1 MVDRPTIAD
10 LAKKAGVSVATVDRV
25 LNRRLP
31 VRGDT
36 AQRVVAA
43 AEEIGFHAVGLL
55 KYRLTEIPKRKF
67 VFLLQKRDA
76 FYLHLG
82 QELTTVTQNARQIEG
97 RPHVEYIDELAPAVV
112 AKRIRELAP
121 KFDALAA
128 VAMAHPVTNEAVEFA
143 RSLGKPVFTLQSNL
157 NSSHVTGHCGTDGRK
172 CGRIA
177 AWTISRMA
185 KKGGKICILVGSH
198 GYLNQELAEI
208 SFRTYMRE
216 HAPKFQLLEPIINLD
231 DEQIAYEAVSKL
243 LKETPDLVGIYEVGG
258 GMAGLIRALREH
270 KKAHRPIT
278 VCNELTDATRLALTD
293 GIIDVALGSPIAAMA
308 RRLVEQMIKATLSS
322 EEQQFPPINL
332 PPDILMSENV

>member
-43 AEEIGFHAVGLL
+43 AEAIGFHAVRLL
-55 KYRLTEIPKRKF
+55 KHRLTEIPKRKF
-67 VFLLQKRDA
+67 AFLLQKRDA

-82 QELTTVTQNARQIEG
+82 QELAMVTNNAREIEG
-97 RPHVEYIDELAPAVV
+97 RPHVEYIDELAPPVV
-112 AKRIRELAP
+112 AKRICELAP
-121 KFDALAA
+121 KFDAMAV
-128 VAMAHPVTNEAVEFA
+128 VAMAHAVTNEAVEFA
-143 RSLGKPVFTLQSNL
+143 RSLGKPIFTLQSSL
-157 NSSHVTGHCGTDGRK
+157 NSTAVTGHCGIDGRK

-177 AWTISRMA
+177 GWTISRLA
-185 KKGGKICILVGSH
+185 KKTGKICILVGSH
-198 GYLNQELAEI
+198 SYLNQELSEI

-216 HAPKFQLLEPIINLD
+216 HAPGFQLLEPIINLD

-243 LKETPDLVGIYEVGG
+243 LKVTPDLVGIYETGG

-270 KKAHRPIT
+270 QGKLRPIT
-278 VCNELTDATRLALTD
+278 VCNELTDATRSGLID
-293 GIIDVALGSPIAAMA
+293 GTVDVALVTPIPAMA
-308 RRLVEQMIKATLSS
+308 RRLLEQMIKASLSA
-322 EEQQFPPINL
+322 EAQQFTPIYL
-332 PPDILMSENV
+332 APDILMSENV

>member
-36 AQRVVAA
+36 AQRVVTA
-43 AEEIGFHAVGLL
+43 AEAIGFHAVSLL
-55 KYRLTEIPKRKF
+55 RHRLTEIPKRKF
-67 VFLLQKRDA
+67 AFLLQKRDA

-82 QELTTVTQNARQIEG
+82 QELAMVTKNAREIEG
-97 RPHVEYIDELAPAVV
+97 RPHVEYIDELAPHVV

-121 KFDALAA
+121 KFDAMAA
-128 VAMAHPVTNEAVEFA
+128 VSMAHPVTDEAFEYV
-143 RSLGKPVFTLQSNL
+143 RKLHKPIFTLQSSL
-157 NSSHVTGHCGTDGRK
+157 NSTSVTGHCGIDGRK

-177 AWTISRMA
+177 AWTISRLA
-185 KKGGKICILVGSH
+185 KKNGKICILVGSH
-198 GYLNQELAEI
+198 SYLNQELSEI

-216 HAPKFQLLEPIINLD
+216 HAPGFQLLEPIINLD
-231 DEQIAYEAVSKL
+231 DEQIAYEAVSKV
-243 LKETPDLVGIYEVGG
+243 LKSTPDLVGIYETGG

-270 KKAHRPIT
+270 KGKLRPIT
-278 VCNELTDATRLALTD
+278 VCNELTDATRSALHDGTIDMALAT
-293 GIIDVALGSPIAAMA
+293 PIAAMA
-308 RRLVEQMIKATLSS
+308 RRLLEQMIKASLSADN
-322 EEQQFPPINL
+322 QQFPPIYL